1 MNAELDKLAHDAEQ
15 LRQRERARLT
25 RELTE
30 AGAQYGD
37 GILKRL
43 SLDDLEKLAAQWKA
57 RARERKP

>member
-1 MNAELDKLAHDAEQ
+1 MSAELDKLTREAEQ
-15 LRQRERARLT
+15 LRRQERAKLE

-43 SLDDLEKLAAQWKA
+43 SLDDLEKLAAQWRA
-57 RARERKP
+57 GARERKP